1 VKQRQLIRGFIC
13 LVTIFSAG
21 TTNAQEISRFEAGPV
36 FAYLR
41 IPLSPPINDQNQA
54 EIGGRFSWNV
64 SRQIAVEGEVEASP
78 FRTTNLTTP
87 YQGGHLLQTFVGV
100 KIGKRWDKFGVFGRF
115 RPGFTSYSGVI
126 KEFTTGATEFGRR
139 TDPAFDVGGGFEFFV
154 SRRILL
160 RYDLGDTVIHYNS
173 TSVRISG
180 QAVPAPGVVR
190 NNFQFSTGIAFRF

>member
-160 RYDLGDTVIHYNS
+160 RYDLGDTVIHYSS